1 MQTLKRWKDLQEIS
15 RLKSENAPALSSKID
30 VPVAALVLKIALWSF
45 KMWLQADR
53 KLTSDG

>member
-1 MQTLKRWKDLQEIS
+1 MQTLKKWKDLPEIS
-15 RLKSENAPALSSKID
+15 RLKSENVPALSSKIV
-30 VPVAALVLKIALWSF
+30 VPVAAPVLKIALWLF